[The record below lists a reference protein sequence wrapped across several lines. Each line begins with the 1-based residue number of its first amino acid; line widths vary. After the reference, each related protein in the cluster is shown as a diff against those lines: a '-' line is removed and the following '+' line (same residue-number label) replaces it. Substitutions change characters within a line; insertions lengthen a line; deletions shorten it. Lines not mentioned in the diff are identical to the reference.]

1 MSRQDHMAPTPVNL
15 YDILTLHKR
24 PMMRT
29 FSLIMLLT
37 IAVTF
42 LAPKKYASE
51 AKLFV
56 RLGRES
62 VAMDPT
68 ATAMTDPV
76 VMVHESREYEINSVL
91 ELLKSRA
98 VLSGVV
104 AGVGPQVVLGREAQ
118 DSSKTHTAGLLAAID
133 PFEPYSVD
141 DKALRHLNEHLDM
154 EVVKKSN
161 IISLAYE
168 AESPELAQQVLQSVI
183 AQAHNAHV
191 RVNRTDGSHDFF
203 VTQASQLNDKVTD
216 LEAERRDK
224 KNSWGIS
231 SLEDQRALMLGRIS
245 NLRTALLQTEATL
258 QAATAEAAAHEGIL
272 KGIPEK
278 ITAAEVSNMPNSA
291 VSSMR
296 EQLFTA
302 QVHEKE
308 ILSRFT
314 KEHPHSIAVAQQI
327 EALEAVIRQEPLTPQ
342 VALEPNETH
351 QEINL
356 ALLKGTSSAASLKAH
371 AAALRSQLSSAEHEL
386 ADFNNKEI
394 EFSRLDREIE
404 INTANYKRY
413 AESVEQARIDGE
425 LMTSNISNLNV
436 LQEPT
441 CSVTPTS
448 PRRKMNLAVGLIVAV
463 ASSLGVGLL
472 LEQRRSG
479 FLFRFAPPLEM
490 DAQAGRADRQAW
502 QAGTRSEATH
512 ANSDQL
518 PEAVD

>member
-1 MSRQDHMAPTPVNL
+1 MAPAPMSL
-15 YDILTLHKR
+15 YDSLALHKR
-24 PMMRT
+24 PMMCT

-42 LAPKKYASE
+42 LAPKKFTSE

-68 ATAMTDPV
+68 ATATTDQV

-104 AGVGPQVVLGREAQ
+104 AGVGPLVVLGREVES
-118 DSSKTHTAGLLAAID
+118 DSTTHTAGLLAID
-133 PFEPYSVD
+133 PFKSYSVD
-141 DKALRHLNEHLDM
+141 DEALRHLNENLDM

-168 AESPELAQQVLQSVI
+168 AESPELAQEVLQSVI
-183 AQAHNAHV
+183 GQAHNAHV

-203 VTQASQLNDKVTD
+203 VTQAAQLRDKVTG
-216 LEAERRDK
+216 LESELRDK
-224 KNSWGIS
+224 KNSWGIA
-231 SLEDQRALMLGRIS
+231 SLEDQRAHMLGRIS
-245 NLRTALLQTEATL
+245 NLQSALMQTEATL
-258 QAATAEAAAHEGIL
+258 RSATAEAESHEAML
-272 KGIPEK
+272 KNIPEK

-296 EQLFTA
+296 EQLFIA

-314 KEHPHSIAVAQQI
+314 KAHPQAIAVAQQI
-327 EALEAVIRQEPLTPQ
+327 AALEAVIKQEPVSPQ
-342 VALEPNETH
+342 VALEPNTTH

-356 ALLKGTSSAASLKAH
+356 ALLKGTSSAASLNAH
-371 AAALRSQLSSAEHEL
+371 AKALREQLSTAENEL

-394 EFSRLDREIE
+394 ELSRLEREIE
-404 INTANYKRY
+404 IDTTNYKRY
-413 AESVEQARIDGE
+413 AVSVEQARIDQE
-425 LMTSNISNLNV
+425 LMVSNISNLNV
-436 LQEPT
+436 LQQP
-441 CSVTPTS
+441 SVSITPTS
-448 PRRKMNLAVGLIVAV
+448 PRRKLNLAVGLVLALC
-463 ASSLGVGLL
+463 SSLSVGLM

-479 FLFRFAPPLEM
+479 FLFRFAPPLASQ
-490 DAQAGRADRQAW
+490 AQLGGIDPQGWHADRP
-502 QAGTRSEATH
+502 AGLDLTQVDPS
-512 ANSDQL
+512 
-518 PEAVD
+518 PKAVD